1 MVASASSIH
10 AAPTIP
16 PQVSA
21 AAFAASSSSR
31 RQLASASFPLPS
43 RPTKPILF
51 PDKGLAFRRDHP
63 ITAKVKLNEVVS
75 GSANDA
81 AFSESKAEI
90 SAAKGKDVKDEQFSP
105 PSAPMSEKATA
116 EFISQ
121 IIYLVKLVDS
131 RDIAELQLRQHN
143 CEVII
148 RKKEALPQS
157 QPAQVVMMQPPVPV
171 SSAIPQASPVTA
183 LPSPS
188 PASPAP
194 PVPASTPKSLK
205 KSKTSHPPLK
215 SPMSGTF
222 YRSPGPGLASFV
234 KIGDKINK
242 GQVLCII
249 EAMKLMNEIESDQAG
264 TVVEILIEDGKPV
277 GVGQPIFVIEP

>member
-1 MVASASSIH
+1 MMVASASSIH
-10 AAPTIP
+10 AAPATT

-43 RPTKPILF
+43 RPTKRLLF

-63 ITAKVKLNEVVS
+63 ITAKVKLNEVVG

-81 AFSESKAEI
+81 ASPENKAEI
-90 SAAKGKDVKDEQFSP
+90 SAPKGKDVKDEQFSL

-116 EFISQ
+116 EFMSQ
-121 IIYLVKLVDS
+121 VINLVKLVDS
-131 RDIAELQLRQHN
+131 RDISELQLKQNN
-143 CEVII
+143 CELII
-148 RKKEALPQS
+148 RKKEALPRS
-157 QPAQVVMMQPPVPV
+157 QPAQVVMMQPPVPAL
-171 SSAIPQASPVTA
+171 SAVPQASPVTA

-194 PVPASTPKSLK
+194 PMPASTPKAL
-205 KSKTSHPPLK
+205 KTSHPPLK
-215 SPMSGTF
+215 SPMAGTF
-222 YRSPGPGLASFV
+222 YRSPGPGLPSFV

-249 EAMKLMNEIESDQAG
+249 EAMKLMNEIEADQAG
-264 TVVEILIEDGKPV
+264 TIVEILIEDGKPV
-277 GVGQPIFVIEP
+277 GVEQPIFVIEP